1 MGFWLAEMFDGI
13 NAACASAWRWIS
25 LVLRWMHRKGLFV
38 LAAAIASAI
47 ATWYSYLAAERT
59 VEVATASQAFAEQL
73 YADQLAL
80 ARPSITVLGGTIY
93 PAYSLSSR
101 YSDSKEITPH
111 DLRFHALPKGPTT
124 PAGHFDHQSF
134 ACEVQCGRWLDE
146 LPQDVDVVVWFDTTR
161 PPSVDKDWLVGIAF
175 GDDIPPRSGRLEP
188 TGAPSG
194 DGLQRVCS
202 RPFVAKMGASWEA
215 GQNRAAPHRIV
226 LSAPT
231 QRIAGS
237 WQNNLLG
244 AKPSDRQS
252 FTSPYD
258 ELYRSIQKSQRI
270 SEFCDAPV

>member
-13 NAACASAWRWIS
+13 SAACASAWRWIS
-25 LVLRWMHRKGLFV
+25 LVLRWVHRKGLFV

-59 VEVATASQAFAEQL
+59 VEVATASQTFAEQL

-93 PAYSLSSR
+93 PAYSQTSR
-101 YSDSKEITPH
+101 YSDRREITYRIE
-111 DLRFHALPKGPTT
+111 LRVRNSGGRNARPVWLALSEELGIE
-124 PAGHFDHQSF
+124 DH
-134 ACEVQCGRWLDE
+134 EVVLDE
-146 LPQDVDVVVWFDTTR
+146 LPKDVDVVVWFDTTR
-161 PPSVDKDWLVGIAF
+161 PPNVDKDWLVGIAF

-188 TGAPSG
+188 RAAPSG

-202 RPFVAKMGASWEA
+202 RPFVAKMNASWEA
-215 GQNRAAPHRIV
+215 GQNGAAPHRIV

-244 AKPSDRQS
+244 AKPSNRQS
-252 FTSPYD
+252 FTSPHE
-258 ELYRSIQKSQRI
+258 ELYRSIQNSQRS
-270 SEFCDAPV
+270 SEFCDDPV